1 MIVCDGDVLAPEHI
15 SLRSRAHAETVAPS
29 PAQPSVDDRDV
40 IVIPKTGLSLNDA
53 ERQLLEST
61 LRLAKFN
68 QSLAARMLG
77 VSRPTIVRM
86 MQKHGFRTR
95 RDLVAD

>member
-1 MIVCDGDVLAPEHI
+1 MLAPEHI
-15 SLRSRAHAETVAPS
+15 SLRSRANVDASAPPAASPVA
-29 PAQPSVDDRDV
+29 DDRDV

>member
-1 MIVCDGDVLAPEHI
+1 
-15 SLRSRAHAETVAPS
+15 
-29 PAQPSVDDRDV
+29 
-40 IVIPKTGLSLNDA
+40 
-53 ERQLLEST
+53 
-61 LRLAKFN
+61 
-68 QSLAARMLG
+68 LG